1 MIFTSRPTIIGHRGS
16 GSGSVPVSSVPAT
29 GRLAGAA
36 LRTGSVTDGMRDA
49 GLAAA
54 GNGAMNGPVN
64 GAVDGQVVVEN
75 TVDSMLTA
83 VRAGISW
90 VEIDVQRTA
99 DDELVL
105 RHDPVTAGGDFVV
118 EQTADACGLP
128 RLRDVFEALPTTV
141 AVDVDIKTIL
151 EDAVDAPA
159 RRTGA
164 LLLPVLAAEARR
176 RPLLLT
182 SFDPAVLL
190 HLKENLPGVPLGL
203 LTWLGFPMWH
213 GLAAAAGLGL
223 QAVGLHTGSFRFT
236 QAGTE
241 SGTDPATTARPRRH
255 RPVEHSVEV
264 AHRAG
269 LEVLAWCPKPED
281 APAYARAGVDALVV
295 DDVPGTLAVL

>member
-1 MIFTSRPTIIGHRGS
+1 MIFASGPTIIGHRGS
-16 GSGSVPVSSVPAT
+16 GSGSVRVTGGPAT
-29 GRLAGAA
+29 GRPAEASLVRRLDDGRVPTTGGPAGGAPPMVVDV
-36 LRTGSVTDGMRDA
+36 LDGGSV
-49 GLAAA
+49 L
-54 GNGAMNGPVN
+54 
-64 GAVDGQVVVEN
+64 EN
-75 TVDSMLTA
+75 TIASMLAA

-105 RHDPVTAGGDFVV
+105 RHDPVTAGGDFVI

-128 RLRDVFEALPTTV
+128 RLRDVFHALPDSV
-141 AVDVDIKTIL
+141 AVDVDVKTIL

-164 LLLPVLAAEARR
+164 LLLPLLAAEARR
-176 RPLLLT
+176 RRLLVT

-190 HLKENLPGVPLGL
+190 RLKQELPEVPLGL

-213 GLAAAAGLGL
+213 GVAAAAGLGL
-223 QAVGLHTGSFRFT
+223 QAVGLHTGSFRFD
-236 QAGTE
+236 QAAAG
-241 SGTDPATTARPRRH
+241 SGPDGDAAATAPRRRH
-255 RPVEHSVEV
+255 RPVPHSVDI

-269 LEVLAWCPKPED
+269 LEVLVWCPKPED
-281 APAYARAGVDALVV
+281 APAYLGAGVDALVV